1 MADNFTLEQKQ
12 AIAIAEAKL
21 KLSQTK
27 DSAEWSDVIKEAPVK
42 GAAGVVDQVLNLPQN
57 IYNIGKTAAELGNA
71 AFGPG
76 NVNVY
81 GGEIPSDT
89 GEMTNPE
96 ESAKNYLTEQGMIDP
111 SLRDRMT
118 PEQKVVD
125 TGIQAGVGSIAG
137 GTAKQAVVGG
147 LSAMAGQGVT
157 EATGSEKAGLLTT
170 LLAPLGGSKIA
181 ALNKERD
188 IVAERNATRDETLKG
203 ARDLNMVV
211 VPEGRVAQF
220 AGRPEMIKTALD
232 INQLRTNEVA
242 ARALVGLPPQIK
254 SLSPNILKQYTKAQY
269 DNGYVPLKGLGK
281 FTSSNDYV
289 QDLLDIIDK
298 YENKSFGGTI
308 PNTVNKL
315 VNRVNVANFSAENA
329 LKEIRELRS
338 SASLNLASD
347 KPKRLTLGNAQKD
360 IASALEDELER
371 GAISAGA
378 PPEVINNYRAARR
391 QIAIAHTIKS
401 AMKGATGD
409 VDLFKLGKM
418 YDRGEYMDGD
428 LMKAARFG
436 SLGKPKAE
444 PPNESI
450 PFQHFAGALLAG
462 GAAHSLGLPP
472 GLGTAAIAIGGGLAA
487 RAAKKHLV
495 SEPLQKAM
503 MSETGQDMIMLPSYD
518 SLGIDPKAGALGGL
532 MFEGANGAY

>member
-27 DSAEWSDVIKEAPVK
+27 DSAEWSDVVKEAPVK

-125 TGIQAGVGSIAG
+125 TGIQAVVGSIAG

-181 ALNKERD
+181 ALNMERD
-188 IVAERNATRDETLKG
+188 AVRAANATRNETLQG
-203 ARDLNMVV
+203 ARDLKMVV
-211 VPEGRVAQF
+211 VPEGEVANF
-220 AGRPEMIKTALD
+220 AGRPEMIKTALK
-232 INQLRTNEVA
+232 INQHRTNEVA
-242 ARALVGLPPQIK
+242 IRALGLPPSVK
-254 SLSPNILKQYTKAQY
+254 NLSRRALDKVRSDAY
-269 DNGYVPLKGLGK
+269 NGGYLPLTGAGRFVTGNNYL
-281 FTSSNDYV
+281 NDLIQV
-289 QDLLDIIDK
+289 
-298 YENKSFGGTI
+298 ENKFKNTSFGQGVPSKI
-308 PNTVNKL
+308 EKL
-315 VNRVNVANFSAENA
+315 VKEVTVADFDAKDA
-329 LKEIRELRS
+329 VQQIRRLRDASSLNLRS
-338 SASLNLASD
+338 S
-347 KPKRLTLGNAQKD
+347 KPERVDLGHAQKEV
-360 IASALEDELER
+360 ASAIEDELER
-371 GAISAGA
+371 AAINAGA
-378 PPEVINNYRAARR
+378 PPELLTNYRAARK
-391 QIAIAHTIKS
+391 QIAISHTIGN

-409 VDLFKLGKM
+409 VDLFQLGKM

-428 LMKAARFG
+428 LLKAAKFG
-436 SLGKPKAE
+436 SLGKPKSGA
-444 PPNESI
+444 PNENI

-487 RAAKKHLV
+487 RSVKKHLL
-495 SEPLQKAM
+495 SRPLQKAM
-503 MSETGQDMIMLPSYD
+503 MSETGQDMTMVPNYD
-518 SLGIDPKAGALGGL
+518 ALGIDPRAGALGGM